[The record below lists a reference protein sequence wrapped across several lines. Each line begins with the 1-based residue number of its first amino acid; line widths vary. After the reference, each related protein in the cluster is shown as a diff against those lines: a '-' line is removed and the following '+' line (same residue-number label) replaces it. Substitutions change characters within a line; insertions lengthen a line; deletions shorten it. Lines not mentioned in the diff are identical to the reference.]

1 MATVTVTKSN
11 IKEKK
16 AQKMITIPLQE
27 YRELLATRVP
37 HYYLKGKA
45 ARDLDKLVEEGL
57 REYHAGK
64 TIKADSLSSAL
75 KKYRGK
81 YGR

>member
-1 MATVTVTKSN
+1 MTTATVAKSH
-11 IKEKK
+11 IKDKK
-16 AQKMITIPLQE
+16 AQKMVTIPLQE

-57 REYHAGK
+57 KEYKDGK
-64 TIKADSLSSAL
+64 TRKLRSLADLD
-75 KKYRGK
+75 
-81 YGR
+81 